1 MPDDEPMLVYGL
13 TRMLESFKY
22 LSWYAKHNQAEAQHT
37 RIEHNGKV
45 YGITAYLLLIR
56 GQIDAIEASARVRC

>member
-22 LSWYAKHNQAEAQHT
+22 LSWYAKANQAEAQHT
-37 RIEHNGKV
+37 RIEHNGRT
-45 YGITAYLLLIR
+45 YSIPAYVRLIR
-56 GQIDAIEASARVRC
+56 SELGAIKASARVR